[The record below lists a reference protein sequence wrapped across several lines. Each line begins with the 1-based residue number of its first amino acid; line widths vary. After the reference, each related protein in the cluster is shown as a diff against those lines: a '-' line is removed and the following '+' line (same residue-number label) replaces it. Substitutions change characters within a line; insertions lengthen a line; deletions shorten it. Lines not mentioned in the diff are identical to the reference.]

1 MGCDCNKN
9 LNQVAWALGLE
20 GRWTLK
26 GPWETVRRSL
36 ADLEE
41 AVVRIGSEMRVTVL
55 ETEGKGRLVL

>member
-20 GRWTLK
+20 GRWTLE
-26 GPWETVRRSL
+26 GPWETVRSL

-41 AVVRIGSEMRVTVL
+41 AVVRIGSEMRVTVS

>member
-9 LNQVAWALGLE
+9 LNQIAWALGLV
-20 GRWTLK
+20 GRWTLE

-41 AVVRIGSEMRVTVL
+41 AVVRSGSEMRATVL
-55 ETEGKGRLVL
+55 ETEGKGRLVM